1 MPGRITDQL
10 RRITRE
16 QGGASPPEPDG
27 PAAPQP
33 RGRRYG
39 PLVALAILLVLAGAG
54 WLVIRAMMDMSRIQ
68 DCVMAGRK
76 NCAPVDNGAGR

>member
-1 MPGRITDQL
+1 
-10 RRITRE
+10 
-16 QGGASPPEPDG
+16 
-27 PAAPQP
+27 
-33 RGRRYG
+33 
-39 PLVALAILLVLAGAG
+39 VALAILLVLAGAG